1 MTIEALPARPQTPL
15 ISLQCLRA
23 VAALLVML
31 HHVAF
36 DGDTI
41 AARTG
46 ASSFD
51 FDRFF
56 DFAFGIHLFFVISG
70 FIMLRTA
77 RGFGSLRGAATFLTR
92 RILRVVPLYWI
103 LTSLVLLG
111 TAVAPSLLNT
121 PPGGPGVVI
130 GSYLFVPVMRSTGE
144 LRPVLGQGWTLNYEM
159 FFYLLFAC
167 AMLLPRRLA
176 VPALA
181 VALVGL
187 VALGRAIAPPVAAVA
202 VWTDGLLLEFLF
214 GMGIA
219 LLAERGL
226 ALGALAAAVVTGL
239 GCLAAVTLGPITPR
253 FDNIAP
259 WIREGL
265 PAALIVAGCVLGPVW
280 RSGRAIVA
288 LALVGDASYSLYLS
302 HPFAIRLLR
311 SAWLAFAPVE
321 ASPTIYL
328 AAASAAAVMLGL
340 LLHRWVE
347 RPMTAW
353 LQRHNRAARADPRPI
368 LPEVSASE
376 AARMR

>member
-77 RGFGSLRGAATFLTR
+77 RGFGSLRGATIFLTR
-92 RILRVVPLYWI
+92 RILRVVPLYWL
-103 LTSLVLLG
+103 LTSLLLVG
-111 TAVAPSLLNT
+111 TAIAPGLLNT
-121 PPGGPGVVI
+121 PPGGLDVVI

-159 FFYLLFAC
+159 FFYALFGL
-167 AMLLPRRLA
+167 AMLLPRRFA
-176 VPALA
+176 VPALGA
-181 VALVGL
+181 ALVGL
-187 VALGRAIAPPVAAVA
+187 VALGRVVALPFAAVA

-214 GMGIA
+214 GIAIA
-219 LLAERGL
+219 LLAERGA
-226 ALGALAAAVVTGL
+226 ALGAVTAAVVTAI
-239 GCLAAVTLGPITPR
+239 GCLAAIGLGPITPD
-253 FDNIAP
+253 FDGVVLWA
-259 WIREGL
+259 REGG
-265 PAALIVAGCVLGPVW
+265 PAALIVAGCVLGPAW
-280 RSGRAIVA
+280 RSGRAILA
-288 LALVGDASYSLYLS
+288 LALIGDASYSLYLS

-311 SAWLAFAPVE
+311 SGWLTWAP
-321 ASPTIYL
+321 ADLSPAVYL
-328 AAASAAAVMLGL
+328 VAACAAAIALAL

-347 RPMTAW
+347 RPLTEW
-353 LQRHNRAARADPRPI
+353 LQGHSRTARSDPRPI
-368 LPEVSASE
+368 LPEVASRQ
-376 AARMR
+376 ATRVR